1 MPVSTQSFQ
10 LKTKG
15 NTDVR
20 DITVQVTGAVKAS
33 GLANGTATVFISG
46 STGAVTTVEFEPGLQ
61 RDLPEIMEQL
71 VPADRGYHHDETW
84 HDGNGHAHLR
94 SALVGTSFTVPVVEG
109 RLTLGTWQQIV
120 FLDFDNRPR
129 KREILVQIVGELSLI
144 HI

>member
-20 DITVQVTGAVKAS
+20 DITAQVAEAVKAS
-33 GLANGTATVFISG
+33 GLTSGTATVFVSG
-46 STGAVTTVEFEPGLQ
+46 STGGITTLEFEPGLQ
-61 RDLPEIMEQL
+61 RDVPEILEQL
-71 VPADRGYHHDETW
+71 IPAGRSYHHDQTW

-109 RLTLGTWQQIV
+109 RLILGTWQQIV
-120 FLDFDNRPR
+120 FLDFDNRSR
-129 KREILVQIVGELSLI
+129 TREILVQIVGE
-144 HI
+144 